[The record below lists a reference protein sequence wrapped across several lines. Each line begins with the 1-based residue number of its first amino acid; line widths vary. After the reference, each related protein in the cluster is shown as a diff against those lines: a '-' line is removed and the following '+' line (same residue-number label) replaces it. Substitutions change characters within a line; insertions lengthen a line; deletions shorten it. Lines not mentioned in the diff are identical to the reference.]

1 MKAPNL
7 LALSA
12 AVLITAASIASVNHN
27 VMPLPVAEING
38 IHVIDMAPVNVT
50 PSAEDLRAAALT
62 AVNNTV
68 EATAATAVAGL
79 GSRAEADTALIGSQ
93 MAMPYYSFGN
103 KIGRI
108 SKE

>member
-27 VMPLPVAEING
+27 VTPIPLTEING
-38 IHVIDMAPVNVT
+38 VHVFDLAPVNVQ
-50 PSAEDLRAAALT
+50 PSAEELRAAALT
-62 AVNNTV
+62 AVIDTS
-68 EATAATAVAGL
+68 AAAATAVVGL
-79 GSRAEADTALIGSQ
+79 GNRAEADTALIGSQ

>member
-12 AVLITAASIASVNHN
+12 AIVITAATFASVYQRVEHA
-27 VMPLPVAEING
+27 PVAEING
-38 IHVIDMAPVNVT
+38 IRVIDMAPVNVT
-50 PSAEDLRAAALT
+50 PSAEDMRAAALT
-62 AVNNTV
+62 AMV
-68 EATAATAVAGL
+68 EAPAEAIISGMDN
-79 GSRAEADTALIGSQ
+79 RAEAYTGLVGSQ

-103 KIGRI
+103 KLGRI

>member
-27 VMPLPVAEING
+27 VTPVPLTEING
-38 IHVIDMAPVNVT
+38 VHVFDLAPVNVQ
-50 PSAEDLRAAALT
+50 PSAEELRAAALT
-62 AVNNTV
+62 AVID
-68 EATAATAVAGL
+68 APAATAVVGL
-79 GSRAEADTALIGSQ
+79 GNRAEADTALIGSQ

>member
-7 LALSA
+7 LVLSTA
-12 AVLITAASIASVNHN
+12 ILITAASLASMHKPVS
-27 VMPLPVAEING
+27 MQPVAQVHG
-38 IHVIDMAPVNVT
+38 IHVIDLAPVNVQPT
-50 PSAEDLRAAALT
+50 AEDLRAAALT
-62 AVNNTV
+62 AVINV
-68 EATAATAVAGL
+68 PAAAAVSGI

-103 KIGRI
+103 KLGRI